1 MTYTNP
7 ILPGFYPDPSL
18 CRVGQD
24 YYLTNSSFAWF
35 PGMPIFHSRDLV
47 GWEQIGHI
55 LDRDSQLPLRNP
67 DRQTWQGLWA
77 PTLRYHNGRFYCTN
91 VNQGSRGKTAF
102 LVWADDPAGP
112 WSEPIRLEGGGW
124 DNSLWIE
131 PDGTAYYHRAG
142 GPGGIVQC
150 ELDLETGRPLGQ
162 EKLIFPGTGAG
173 GLEAPHLYHFGD
185 WYYLVVAE
193 GGTHWGHMVSIA
205 RSRSPWGPFEPSPH
219 GPLLTHRH
227 VEMNNPIKATGHGDL
242 FQAHDGSWWLV
253 CLGMRDFGWIC
264 FGSAHLGRETYLAP
278 VSWGDDGWPIVN
290 QGRDLEV
297 HMDISTSGQQTP
309 PPQPQPV
316 RDAFDSPALSME
328 WNFYRNPLPG
338 TWSLEDPTGCL
349 RLLGRGTDLA
359 DPQASMVARRQ
370 QHAFCTAS
378 CVLKAEAETAPEAGL
393 CAFLDE
399 THHCEIFVRTGP
411 AGREVVVRRQV
422 DSLLAEVARAPLPAE
437 KDVEL
442 FIQAQPRWYT
452 LGFACDGQ
460 RQELARAETKHLSV
474 EIGWSFT
481 GAYFG
486 LFALSGDSVPSG
498 KARFEWF
505 DYIPEPDQTW
515 IPTMERL

>member
-1 MTYTNP
+1 M
-7 ILPGFYPDPSL
+7 
-18 CRVGQD
+18 
-24 YYLTNSSFAWF
+24 
-35 PGMPIFHSRDLV
+35 
-47 GWEQIGHI
+47 
-55 LDRDSQLPLRNP
+55 
-67 DRQTWQGLWA
+67 
-77 PTLRYHNGRFYCTN
+77 
-91 VNQGSRGKTAF
+91 
-102 LVWADDPAGP
+102 
-112 WSEPIRLEGGGW
+112 
-124 DNSLWIE
+124 DNS
-131 PDGTAYYHRAG
+131 TA
-142 GPGGIVQC
+142 
-150 ELDLETGRPLGQ
+150 
-162 EKLIFPGTGAG
+162 
-173 GLEAPHLYHFGD
+173 
-185 WYYLVVAE
+185 
-193 GGTHWGHMVSIA
+193 
-205 RSRSPWGPFEPSPH
+205 
-219 GPLLTHRH
+219 
-227 VEMNNPIKATGHGDL
+227 
-242 FQAHDGSWWLV
+242 
-253 CLGMRDFGWIC
+253 
-264 FGSAHLGRETYLAP
+264 
-278 VSWGDDGWPIVN
+278 
-290 QGRDLEV
+290 
-297 HMDISTSGQQTP
+297 GQQTP

-349 RLLGRGTDLA
+349 RLLGRGTGLA

-378 CVLKAEAETAPEAGL
+378 CLLKADSEPAPEAGL